1 MPKIIGKLLSG
12 EDIGRLAIAII
23 AAIAAFFLIDFVAAP
38 VMGYLTSSDQEFN
51 LLWFLVAS
59 GGLMSA
65 VIVAWINFA
74 HWISDHDSQTDAEI
88 IAHANIETTKYT
100 RASDDFTSHKK

>member
-38 VMGYLTSSDQEFN
+38 VMGYLTSPDQEFN